1 MPSTNYTITSVVY
14 TAVSGTNVY
23 NTHPTAVLT
32 ITPNEGYEVYAQDF
46 SWTNTDLNYVF
57 EVCEKNIE
65 GKKIF
70 SKIINE
76 WTKVE
81 NNFEIMNLH
90 ETVMYSY
97 F

>member
-46 SWTNTDLNYVF
+46 SWTNTDLNYVATVVF
-57 EVCEKNIE
+57 TQDGSNVLCTVLL
-65 GKKIF
+65 
-70 SKIINE
+70 IIHLQCLLLML
-76 WTKVE
+76 
-81 NNFEIMNLH
+81 I
-90 ETVMYSY
+90 
-97 F
+97 